1 MSFVHLHTHSSYSL
15 LDGLSNVRSL
25 AARASE
31 LNMPALA
38 LTDHGAMYGVVEF
51 FHACNEVNINP
62 ILGMET
68 YMAARN
74 MSDREAQHDSKSSHL
89 LLLAENQTGYQN
101 LLKIATASQLQ
112 GFYHKPRIDHDFL
125 SSHAEGIICTTG
137 CLSGEIPRALLS
149 GNTKRAHELMDYY
162 IQVFGTERFFIE
174 LQDHDIP
181 SLNEVNKFLLEFG
194 PHYGIEFVATN
205 DVHYVDNV
213 DAQLHDVLLCVQTNA
228 LLTDKKRMRMNND
241 SYFLRS
247 RDEMEKIFGHVPGA
261 LDNTLLVAER
271 CSVNPSTDGVHLP
284 KFAVPDGYDNSSY
297 LRHLCN
303 KGVIERYGD
312 SASESVVQDR
322 LDMELQVIG
331 DMNFDAYF
339 LIVWDLCNF
348 ASEQGIWYNAR
359 GSAAGS
365 IVAYALGITLV
376 CPLEHGLIF
385 ERFLNP
391 GRASMPDIDLD
402 FQDNRRYEVLEYTS
416 NKYGEDRVAQIITF
430 GTLKARAAIRDVG
443 RVMDIPLSDVDRVA
457 KLVPNVPGNPVD
469 IGGALKNVPDFI
481 AIHKSDKKLRK
492 MIDLA
497 HSLEGVHRNAGTHA
511 AGVVIAD
518 KSLVEYIPL
527 HRATRNNTQQS
538 VIPSTTQF
546 EMEVLDALGLLKV
559 DFLGLRTLTVMAR
572 ACELIKERHGV
583 DYNLRNIPVDDSAS
597 FDLLGRGDVAGVFQV
612 EGAGMRRFLRAM
624 KPTRLEHVIAMVALY
639 RPGPMDFIPH
649 YIRRMH
655 GEEKV
660 TYLHPSLEPIFSETY
675 GRPVYQEQLMFAAM
689 DLAGYTAEEADDLRK
704 AVGKKIRDKLMK
716 HRGKFVQGAVN
727 NGIPNRTANAIFDD
741 WEEFARYGFNKA
753 HAADYGVISV
763 QTAFLKANFPSE
775 YMTAMLTAERDDT
788 DKLSTYVADARR
800 MGIEVLPPNVN
811 DSKLDFHVQESN
823 DGNNAVRFGLCAVKN
838 VGEGA
843 VIEIL
848 RARSE
853 HGSFNNLDD
862 FCTHVDLRKVGKRA
876 LDSLVK
882 VGALDMFEERN
893 KLLGS
898 IEQLVG
904 ASSAIHKAKEVGQIS
919 MFDILPEDVGTAKI
933 DLVDDVDDF
942 SPKQLRKWEK
952 DLVGVY
958 ISDHPLLANISQIE
972 DIITAYSIDLSD
984 MDGKIVTLA
993 GTIANIRVHITKK
1006 GYPMAFVSLEDLH
1019 GFADLVVFPDV
1030 WKQVNDWLEI
1040 DTLVAVNGKVDTKR
1054 GEANLL
1060 VNSIDR
1066 ELRVVEIADEQVT
1079 SQSLSQ
1085 HIQPQDNHQ
1094 DSDTMVNVQTTV
1106 ATHETNE
1113 LQLPDTELVLET
1125 DEDDLIVKEY
1135 PSSEV
1140 LPEPQVAIGD
1150 QSSESPR
1157 RIVVTLRPEDNQSDY
1172 QLRVKWAFNVLNSFP
1187 GEDRFVMVVYESDD
1201 KCYELD
1207 FSNHT
1212 TGYCEEL
1219 RKQLMQVVNSQDD
1232 IEVQSLLL

>member
-15 LDGLSNVRSL
+15 LDGVSNVRSL

-38 LTDHGAMYGVVEF
+38 LTDHGAMYGVIDF
-51 FHACNEVNINP
+51 YHACNEVNINP
-62 ILGMET
+62 ILGVET

-74 MSDREAQHDSKSSHL
+74 MSDRESQHDSKSFHL
-89 LLLAENQTGYQN
+89 LLLAENQTGYRN
-101 LLKIATASQLQ
+101 LMEIATASQLQ

-125 SSHAEGIICTTG
+125 SSHAEGLICTTG
-137 CLSGEIPRALLS
+137 CLSGEVPRALMS
-149 GNTKRAHELMDYY
+149 GNMSRAHELMDYY

-181 SLNEVNKFLLEFG
+181 SLNQVNTSLLEFG
-194 PHYGIEFVATN
+194 PRYGLKFVATN
-205 DVHYVDNV
+205 DVHYVHNV
-213 DAQLHDVLLCVQTNA
+213 DSQLHDVLLCVQTNA

-247 RDEMEKIFGHVPGA
+247 PDEMEKLFGHVPGA

-271 CSVNPSTDGVHLP
+271 CSVNPATDGVHLP
-284 KFAVPDGYDNSSY
+284 EFAVPEGHDNSSY

-303 KGVIERYGD
+303 EGLIDRYGEA
-312 SASESVVQDR
+312 ASQSEVQDR
-322 LDMELQVIG
+322 LEMELQVIS

-339 LIVWDLCNF
+339 LIVWDLCKF
-348 ASEQGIWYNAR
+348 AAEQGIWYNAR

-402 FQDNRRYEVLEYTS
+402 FQDDRRYELLEYTS
-416 NKYGEDRVAQIITF
+416 QKYGQDRVAQIITF

-443 RVMDIPLSDVDRVA
+443 RVMGIPLNDVDRVA
-457 KLVPNVPGNPVD
+457 KMVPNIPGNPVS
-469 IGGALKNVPDFI
+469 IGDALKDVPDFI
-481 AIHKSDKKLRK
+481 SIYKSDKKLQK

-518 KSLVEYIPL
+518 KPLVEYIPL
-527 HRATRNNTQQS
+527 HRTTGSGAQQS
-538 VIPSTTQF
+538 VISSTTQF
-546 EMEVLDALGLLKV
+546 EMEVLDRLGLLKV

-583 DYNLRNIPVDDSAS
+583 DFNLRNIPIDDSNS

-612 EGAGMRRFLRAM
+612 EGAGMRRFLRSM

-660 TYLHPSLEPIFSETY
+660 TYLHPALEPIFSETY

-716 HRGKFVQGAVN
+716 HRGKFVQGSVN
-727 NGIPNRTANAIFDD
+727 NGISERIANAIFDD

-753 HAADYGVISV
+753 HAADYGVIAV
-763 QTAFLKANFPSE
+763 QTAFLKANYPSE

-788 DKLSTYVADARR
+788 DKLAVYVADARR
-800 MGIEVLPPNVN
+800 MGIEVFPPDVN
-811 DSKLDFHVQESN
+811 NSELDFHVQDAN
-823 DGNNAVRFGLCAVKN
+823 DGENIVRFGLCAVKN

-853 HGSFNNLDD
+853 HGSFNDIDD
-862 FCTHVDLRKVGKRA
+862 FCSRVDLRKVGKRA

-882 VGALDMFEERN
+882 VGALDVLEDRH

-898 IEQLVG
+898 IEKLVG
-904 ASSAIHKAKEVGQIS
+904 VSTAIHKAKEVGQIN
-919 MFDILPEDVGTAKI
+919 MFDLLPDDNSPAKI
-933 DLVDDVDDF
+933 DLVVDTDDI
-942 SPKQLRKWEK
+942 SQKQLRKWEK
-952 DLVGVY
+952 ELVGVY
-958 ISDHPLLANISQIE
+958 VSDHPLLSNMDQIE
-972 DIITAYSIDLSD
+972 EIITAYSIDLSD
-984 MDGKIVTLA
+984 MDGKVVTLA

-1006 GYPMAFVSLEDLH
+1006 GYAMAFVSLEDLH

-1030 WKQVNDWLEI
+1030 WKQAEDWLEI
-1040 DTLVAVNGKVDTKR
+1040 DTLVAVSGRVDTKR

-1060 VNSIDR
+1060 VNNIDR
-1066 ELRVVEIADEQVT
+1066 ELTVVEVA
-1079 SQSLSQ
+1079 
-1085 HIQPQDNHQ
+1085 DNHVAKQASNQNIQILDDDQ
-1094 DSDTMVNVQTTV
+1094 DSMTLEVVQMAEEIQIPTGV
-1106 ATHETNE
+1106 
-1113 LQLPDTELVLET
+1113 QLPENKLMIPT
-1125 DEDDLIVKEY
+1125 DEDILVVNDQENTEIFPESKETI
-1135 PSSEV
+1135 E
-1140 LPEPQVAIGD
+1140 D
-1150 QSSESPR
+1150 QSSKSLR
-1157 RIVVTLRPEDNQSDY
+1157 RIVVTLRPKDSQGDY

-1187 GEDRFVMVVYESDD
+1187 GEDRFVMVVYEGDD
-1201 KCYELD
+1201 RCFELD
-1207 FSNHT
+1207 FSNNT

-1219 RKQLMQVVNSQDD
+1219 RNQLMQVVNSPDD